1 MFKHF
6 LVTRFN
12 LRKSDWKTN
21 KNNKA
26 VLTDEWHRNR
36 FKLFIDYCFPS
47 VVSQTNT
54 NFDWIVFFDTSTKE
68 EFRKIVSKLA
78 IEFPNF
84 KPIYIDGMDLYLPS
98 VKEYVKNF
106 NEDYIITTGIDND
119 DCISKHFIEEIQKRF
134 DKQEFMALDF
144 VDGYTIQTQS
154 HIKIGKKLHPY
165 NPFISLFERNVNPR
179 TIRDRSHRNW
189 KKEKNVLQVRDVKIW
204 SSVIHAE
211 NKVNEF
217 TGFGHVNVNE
227 FFKSFVISK
236 AQQKYIEEKAIDKS
250 KWQFESMM
258 NYLSSYWK
266 FTSKN
271 LKRSLGFYGKK

>member
-1 MFKHF
+1 MYKHF

-36 FKLFIDYCFPS
+36 FKLFTDYCFPS
-47 VVSQTNT
+47 VASQTNT

-78 IEFPNF
+78 SEFSNF
-84 KPIYIDGMDLYLPS
+84 KPIYIDGMDLYLPA
-98 VKEYVKNF
+98 VQKYVKDF
-106 NEDYIITTGIDND
+106 NGDYIITTGIDND

-154 HIKIGKKLHPY
+154 DIKIGKKLHQY
-165 NPFISLFERNVNPR
+165 NPFISLIEKNVNPK

-189 KKEKNVLQVRDVKIW
+189 KKEKNVLQVRGLKIW
-204 SSVIHAE
+204 SSVIHHE

-217 TGFGHVNVNE
+217 TGYGYVNMND
-227 FFKSFVISK
+227 FFESFIISK
-236 AQQKYIEEKAIDKS
+236 EQQQYIEAHAIPKS
-250 KWQFESMM
+250 KWLFESMM
-258 NYLSSYWK
+258 NYVSSYWK
-266 FTSKN
+266 FISKN
-271 LKRSLGFYGKK
+271 LKRFLGFYGTK

>member
-1 MFKHF
+1 MYKHF

-36 FKLFIDYCFPS
+36 FKLFTDYCFPS
-47 VVSQTNT
+47 VASQTNT

-68 EFRKIVSKLA
+68 EFRQIVSKLA
-78 IEFPNF
+78 SEFPNF
-84 KPIYIDGMDLYLPS
+84 KPIYIDGMDLYLPA
-98 VKEYVKNF
+98 VQDYVKDF

-134 DKQEFMALDF
+134 DMQEFMALDF

-154 HIKIGKKLHPY
+154 DIKIGKKLHQY
-165 NPFISLFERNVNPR
+165 NPFISLIEKNVNPK

-189 KKEKNVLQVRDVKIW
+189 KKEKNVLQIRSLKIW
-204 SSVIHAE
+204 SSVIHHE

-217 TGFGHVNVNE
+217 TGYGDVNVNE
-227 FFKSFVISK
+227 FFESFVISK
-236 AQQKYIEEKAIDKS
+236 EQQQYIEANAIPKS
-250 KWQFESMM
+250 KWLFESMM
-258 NYLSSYWK
+258 NYVSSYWK

>member
-1 MFKHF
+1 MYKHF

-36 FKLFIDYCFPS
+36 FKLFTDYCFPS
-47 VVSQTNT
+47 VASQTNT

-78 IEFPNF
+78 SEFPNF
-84 KPIYIDGMDLYLPS
+84 KPIYIDGMDLYLPA
-98 VKEYVKNF
+98 VQEYVKDF
-106 NEDYIITTGIDND
+106 NQDYIITTGIDND

-154 HIKIGKKLHPY
+154 DIKIGKKLHQY
-165 NPFISLFERNVNPR
+165 NPFISLIEKNVNPK

-189 KKEKNVLQVRDVKIW
+189 KKEKNVLQVRGLKIW
-204 SSVIHAE
+204 SSVIHHE

-217 TGFGHVNVNE
+217 TGYGYVNVND
-227 FFKSFVISK
+227 FFESFIISNE
-236 AQQKYIEEKAIDKS
+236 QQQYIEAHAIPKS
-250 KWQFESMM
+250 KWLFESMM
-258 NYLSSYWK
+258 NYVTSYWK

-271 LKRSLGFYGKK
+271 LKRSLGFYGTK

>member
-1 MFKHF
+1 MYKHF

-36 FKLFIDYCFPS
+36 FKLFTDYCFPS
-47 VVSQTNT
+47 VASQTNT

-78 IEFPNF
+78 SEFPNF
-84 KPIYIDGMDLYLPS
+84 KPIYIDGMDLYLPA
-98 VKEYVKNF
+98 VQEYVKDF
-106 NEDYIITTGIDND
+106 NQDYIITTGIDND

-154 HIKIGKKLHPY
+154 DIKIGKKLHQY
-165 NPFISLFERNVNPR
+165 NPFISLIEKNVNPK

-189 KKEKNVLQVRDVKIW
+189 KKEKNVLQVRGLKIW
-204 SSVIHAE
+204 SSVIHHE

-217 TGFGHVNVNE
+217 TGYGDVNVNE
-227 FFKSFVISK
+227 FFESFVISK
-236 AQQKYIEEKAIDKS
+236 EQQQYIEANAIPKS
-250 KWQFESMM
+250 KWLFESMM
-258 NYLSSYWK
+258 NYVSSYWK

>member
-36 FKLFIDYCFPS
+36 FKLFKDYCFPS
-47 VVSQTNT
+47 VAAQTNT
-54 NFDWIVFFDTSTKE
+54 NFDWIVFFDTSTKD
-68 EFRKIVSKLA
+68 EFRDIVSDLA
-78 IEFPNF
+78 KEFSNF
-84 KPIYIDGMDLYLPS
+84 KPIYIDGMDLYLPA
-98 VKEYVKNF
+98 VKDYVKDF
-106 NEDYIITTGIDND
+106 EEDYIITTGIDND
-119 DCISKHFIEEIQKRF
+119 DCISKNFIEEIQKRF

-154 HIKIGKKLHPY
+154 DIKIGKKLHQY
-165 NPFISLFERNVNPR
+165 NPFISLFERNVNPK

-204 SSVIHAE
+204 SSVIHHE

-217 TGFGHVNVNE
+217 TGYGHVNVSD
-227 FFKSFVISK
+227 FFESFLISK
-236 AQQKYIEEKAIDKS
+236 NQEQYIKEKTILVE
-250 KWQFESMM
+250 KWRFESAI
-258 NYLSSYWK
+258 NFLSSYWK
-266 FTSKN
+266 FISKN
-271 LKRSLGFYGKK
+271 LKRSLGFYNKK

>member
-12 LRKSDWKTN
+12 LKKSDWKTN
-21 KNNKA
+21 KNNKD

-36 FKLFIDYCFPS
+36 FKLFTDYCFPS
-47 VVSQTNT
+47 VVAQTNT

-68 EFRKIVSKLA
+68 EFRTIVSNLA
-78 IEFPNF
+78 KEFPNF
-84 KPIYIDGMDLYLPS
+84 KPIYIDGMDLYLPA
-98 VKEYVKNF
+98 VQDYVKDF
-106 NEDYIITTGIDND
+106 DEDFIITTGIDND
-119 DCISKHFIEEIQKRF
+119 DCISKHFIEEIQKKF

-154 HIKIGKKLHPY
+154 NIKVGKKLHQY
-165 NPFISLFERNVNPR
+165 NPFISLFERNVNPK

-217 TGFGHVNVNE
+217 TGYGHVNIE
-227 FFKSFVISK
+227 DFFESFKISK
-236 AQQKYIEEKAIDKS
+236 AQEHYIKENAIPVT
-250 KWQFESMM
+250 KWGFESKI
-258 NYLSSYWK
+258 NFLSSYWK
-266 FTSKN
+266 FSSKN
-271 LKRSLGFYGKK
+271 LKRSLGFYTKK

>member
-1 MFKHF
+1 MYKHF

-36 FKLFIDYCFPS
+36 FKLFTDYCFPS
-47 VVSQTNT
+47 VASQTNT

-78 IEFPNF
+78 SEFPNF
-84 KPIYIDGMDLYLPS
+84 KPIYIDGMDLYLPA
-98 VKEYVKNF
+98 VQEYVKDF
-106 NEDYIITTGIDND
+106 NQDYIITTGIDND

-154 HIKIGKKLHPY
+154 DIKIGKKLHQY
-165 NPFISLFERNVNPR
+165 NPFISLIEKNVNPK

-189 KKEKNVLQVRDVKIW
+189 KKEKNVLQVRGLKIW
-204 SSVIHAE
+204 SSVIHHE

-217 TGFGHVNVNE
+217 TGYGDVNLNE
-227 FFKSFVISK
+227 FFESFVISK
-236 AQQKYIEEKAIDKS
+236 EQQQYIEANAIPKS
-250 KWQFESMM
+250 KWLFESMM
-258 NYLSSYWK
+258 NYVSSYWK

>member
-154 HIKIGKKLHPY
+154 HIKIGKKLHQC

-236 AQQKYIEEKAIDKS
+236 EQQKYIEEKAIDKS

-271 LKRSLGFYGKK
+271 LKRSLGLYGKK

>member
-1 MFKHF
+1 MYKHF

-36 FKLFIDYCFPS
+36 FKLFTDYCFPS
-47 VVSQTNT
+47 VASQTNT

-78 IEFPNF
+78 SEFPNF
-84 KPIYIDGMDLYLPS
+84 KPIYIDGMDLYLPA
-98 VKEYVKNF
+98 VQEYVKDF
-106 NEDYIITTGIDND
+106 NQDYIITTGIDND

-154 HIKIGKKLHPY
+154 DIKIGKKLHQY
-165 NPFISLFERNVNPR
+165 NPFISLIEKNVNPK

-189 KKEKNVLQVRDVKIW
+189 KKEKNVLQVRGLKIW
-204 SSVIHAE
+204 SSVIHHE

-217 TGFGHVNVNE
+217 TGYGDVNVIE
-227 FFKSFVISK
+227 FFESFVISK
-236 AQQKYIEEKAIDKS
+236 EQQQYIEANAIPKS
-250 KWQFESMM
+250 KWLFESMM
-258 NYLSSYWK
+258 NYVSSYWK